1 MPLKEV
7 LQDAKM
13 QKSNAREFQRV
24 IPRLVKAL
32 GRFSLAEN
40 DPGSRQ
46 LQSAL
51 EFVRHPETRAHLKM
65 VGWLGRV
72 PSNHF

>member
-1 MPLKEV
+1 MPLMKV

-13 QKSNAREFQRV
+13 QKSNVHEDQRV
-24 IPRLVKAL
+24 IPRPVNAP

-40 DPGSRQ
+40 DPGSPQ

-51 EFVRHPETRAHLKM
+51 EFVRHPETGH
-65 VGWLGRV
+65 
-72 PSNHF
+72 